1 MAKEKARNNAQS
13 EIAKAMQV
21 VDHEKRGLYDPR
33 FEHDNCGIGA
43 IVNIKGNKTHDT
55 VSGAL
60 DIVEKLEH
68 RAGKDAEPVMVLV
81 FYYRSPTISLR
92 KRLLH

>member
-33 FEHDNCGIGA
+33 FEHDN
-43 IVNIKGNKTHDT
+43 V
-55 VSGAL
+55 VSVQSSIL
-60 DIVEKLEH
+60 KVIRRMIPFREH
-68 RAGKDAEPVMVLV
+68 WTL
-81 FYYRSPTISLR
+81 
-92 KRLLH
+92 

>member
-33 FEHDNCGIGA
+33 FEHDNWN
-43 IVNIKGNKTHDT
+43 IVPAKMQK
-55 VSGAL
+55 
-60 DIVEKLEH
+60 EK
-68 RAGKDAEPVMVLV
+68 PVMVLV